1 MSIKHMLVQSQIAPP
16 TLLPSLQ
23 YDTLHCAG
31 AVKDTGEVIRFTGQ
45 YKASRGQAAALV
57 FYVFMGEL
65 SQLCRRAVCLH
76 FAKVQHEADAAC
88 RQSRRPCLRSFQ
100 GRAFAAVHM

>member
-1 MSIKHMLVQSQIAPP
+1 MLRCI
-16 TLLPSLQ
+16 
-23 YDTLHCAG
+23 G

-57 FYVFMGEL
+57 FYVFMGEP

-76 FAKVQHEADAAC
+76 LGTSKTSAYGGHCLLAAML
-88 RQSRRPCLRSFQ
+88 PLLFQ
-100 GRAFAAVHM
+100 PLGESL